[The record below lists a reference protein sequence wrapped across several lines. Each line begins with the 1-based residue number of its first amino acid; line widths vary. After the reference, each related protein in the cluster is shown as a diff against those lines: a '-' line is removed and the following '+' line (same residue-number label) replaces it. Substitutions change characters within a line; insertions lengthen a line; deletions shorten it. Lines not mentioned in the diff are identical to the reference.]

1 MKIGMPFCV
10 SCFESPGFS
19 LPLFFQR
26 AQMATPTSE
35 SLYEVSFSLQDP
47 HQSGKVQHGLA
58 ETLVMIVFGLLVG
71 ADTLV
76 EIEFWAKQKQD
87 WLQQHLRLP
96 HGIPSPDTMGQLL
109 SQIDPREF
117 AAAFQRW
124 VHG

>member
-1 MKIGMPFCV
+1 
-10 SCFESPGFS
+10 
-19 LPLFFQR
+19 
-26 AQMATPTSE
+26 MATPTSE

-58 ETLVMIVFGLLVG
+58 ETLVMIVCGLLVG

>member
-1 MKIGMPFCV
+1 
-10 SCFESPGFS
+10 
-19 LPLFFQR
+19 
-26 AQMATPTSE
+26 MATPTSE

-58 ETLVMIVFGLLVG
+58 ETLVMIVCGLLVG

-117 AAAFQRW
+117 AATFQRW